1 MDLARC
7 GGWMVLVLRDNGI
20 MESYVGKESSFLLRV
35 KFMKAYGTIINR
47 MV

>member
-1 MDLARC
+1 MDLVRC

-20 MESYVGKESSFLLRV
+20 MESHVDKESSFLLRV

>member
-7 GGWMVLVLRDNGI
+7 GGWTVLVLRDNGI
-20 MESYVGKESSFLLRV
+20 MESHVDKESSFMLRV
-35 KFMKAYGTIINR
+35 KFMKEFGTIINR